1 MHYLIFVLAMASP
14 FILSGCGEGEQ
25 DSADTAD
32 TGEEITAEDTSVE

>member
-14 FILSGCGEGEQ
+14 FILSSCGEQ

-32 TGEEITAEDTSVE
+32 TGEELTEDTSVE